1 MAKSLCDMDKL
12 LKKDIDAYIAL
23 VDQPRFVCTK
33 CGRVAN
39 KKKNLCEPKKFK
51 TQS

>member
-12 LKKDIDAYIAL
+12 LKKDIAAYIVL
-23 VDQPRFVCTK
+23 VDQPRFICTK

-39 KKKNLCEPKKFK
+39 KKKNLCEPKKIK
-51 TQS
+51 TPS